1 MHFSVGTKKEKWVKD
16 NQGQMVITA
25 GQIVWTAECEKALS
39 EPEGAKK
46 ALRLLKKKWVSYL
59 NKLTAITR
67 SKLTKIERNK
77 VSHFVFLM
85 LLYGY
90 WPDGSTACDDHVW
103 SAVSCSRC
111 KLCPAYAC
119 LLLEPHAVQGWRLL
133 GLHLQRLVLAGGCPH
148 HIGGTC
154 TRCH

>member
-1 MHFSVGTKKEKWVKD
+1 MLPQPEVYAEALHDCNASATERHQKTNACAGTKKEKWVKD

-77 VSHFVFLM
+77 VWRGASLGNVCCPHS
-85 LLYGY
+85 LL
-90 WPDGSTACDDHVW
+90 
-103 SAVSCSRC
+103 
-111 KLCPAYAC
+111 AYRLTCYNRAAMAFFFHD
-119 LLLEPHAVQGWRLL
+119 HAVL
-133 GLHLQRLVLAGGCPH
+133 
-148 HIGGTC
+148 
-154 TRCH
+154 

>member
-1 MHFSVGTKKEKWVKD
+1 MAGTKKEKWVKD

-67 SKLTKIERNK
+67 SKLSKIERNK
-77 VSHFVFLM
+77 VSRHSILGKSWV
-85 LLYGY
+85 
-90 WPDGSTACDDHVW
+90 TAH
-103 SAVSCSRC
+103 
-111 KLCPAYAC
+111 
-119 LLLEPHAVQGWRLL
+119 G
-133 GLHLQRLVLAGGCPH
+133 
-148 HIGGTC
+148 
-154 TRCH
+154 